1 MTCIKAKIGGQTT
14 TTKMNMKFLYRLNKN
29 STKEILNCHS
39 QKPRLVKSLRLLNS
53 LIWIIGLKY
62 YDERLELVFLPT
74 WHKFLHHFKSF
85 NGISNQFMTVQS
97 KTALVSKNNKY
108 FCCCFLVYLLLELL
122 VNLIFIEGILGRG
135 VGGGS
140 HSLKNNIYL
149 RGESKSKWKIFRGGS
164 RIKLIA

>member
-14 TTKMNMKFLYRLNKN
+14 TTKMNMKFLYQLNKN

-108 FCCCFLVYLLLELL
+108 VCCCFLVYLLLELL
-122 VNLIFIEGILGRG
+122 VNLILIEGILGRG
-135 VGGGS
+135 VGGG
-140 HSLKNNIYL
+140 
-149 RGESKSKWKIFRGGS
+149 GES
-164 RIKLIA
+164 